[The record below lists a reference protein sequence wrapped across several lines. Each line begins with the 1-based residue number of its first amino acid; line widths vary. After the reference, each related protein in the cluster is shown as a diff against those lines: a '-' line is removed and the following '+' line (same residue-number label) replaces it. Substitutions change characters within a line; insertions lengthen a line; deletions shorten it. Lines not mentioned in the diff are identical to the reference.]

1 MARDTRRETKGFH
14 ALSGFSMTD
23 MYKGPIRSSGGV
35 PYDFYIGPGT
45 ATGGSP
51 LLLPVAPGKLT
62 VKINNSNK
70 SCSLMNEGEVNILKS
85 PGLTEIEFEALL
97 PNTQYPFAVYKNGF
111 RNAKTYLDRLE
122 KLKKA
127 KRTFQFIV
135 SRMLP
140 DGSTLFSTNMTCS
153 LEEYTIEEDV
163 ESNGRDILVSV
174 HLKQY
179 RPYGVKKCKVK
190 TKKSINL
197 KKARDKKIVHL
208 DKGNLV
214 IRSEGTEYVTLE
226 IKKTITLYN
235 LAKLIY
241 GDGKRYTLILKEAPD
256 AFGSGRGKGKKAPS
270 WKKSTKLKKGTLV
283 TVPLSYYS

>member
-1 MARDTRRETKGFH
+1 MAREASRKIRDINSLLWFN
-14 ALSGFSMTD
+14 MID
-23 MYKGPIRSSGGV
+23 MYKGPSKHSGGV

-45 ATGGSP
+45 GTSGSP

-62 VKINNSNK
+62 VKINNNNQT
-70 SCSLMNEGEVNILKS
+70 CSLMNEGEINILKS

-97 PNTQYPFAVYKNGF
+97 PNTKYPFAVYENGF
-111 RNAKTYLDRLE
+111 RNAKVFLDRLE

-135 SRMLP
+135 SRALP
-140 DGSTLFSTNMTCS
+140 DGNTLFSTNMTCS
-153 LEEYTIEEDV
+153 LEEYSIEEDV
-163 ESNGRDILVSV
+163 ESNGRDILVSIR
-174 HLKQY
+174 LKQY

-190 TKKSINL
+190 TKKNINL
-197 KKARDKKIVHL
+197 KKVRDKKIFHFN
-208 DKGNLV
+208 KGYLAMKVN
-214 IRSEGTEYVTLE
+214 GTEYVTLE

-235 LAKLIY
+235 LAKLLY
-241 GDGKRYTLILKEAPD
+241 GDGKRYTLILKDAPD
-256 AFGSGRGKGKKAPS
+256 IYGSKRGKVKNASG